1 MSGDLT
7 FVVAVAAGLLS
18 FLSPCVLP
26 LVPAYLGQLTR
37 VTVRAANASA
47 VAAAGATGG
56 ATPGGGRVV
65 GPSRWLAL
73 RHAIAYV
80 AGFGLVFT
88 ILGVTATYAGGAL
101 VGYLPALREIG
112 GLVLV
117 VMGLNLAGILTIS
130 RLQRSWQ
137 PLLAGGASSL
147 ATSSGTTMLGAT
159 FEQTGPDGRPGSGR
173 ASLGDRIGARLTGS
187 DHAWLATFGL
197 GVIFAVGWTP
207 CIGTILGGILTV
219 AATSNGVARG
229 GVLLIGYTLGL
240 GIPFLVLGVLYDRAP
255 ALLRPLQGHGRA
267 VSLVSGLLV
276 AGLGVAML
284 FDLLTLIPRYFN
296 FTGV

>member
-7 FVVAVAAGLLS
+7 FLVAVAAGLLS

-37 VTVRAANASA
+37 VAVRAAD
-47 VAAAGATGG
+47 AAAEGRTG
-56 ATPGGGRVV
+56 

-73 RHAIAYV
+73 RHAFAYV

-101 VGYLPALREIG
+101 VGYLPILREVG
-112 GLVLV
+112 GIVLI
-117 VMGLNLAGILTIS
+117 VMGLNLAGILTID
-130 RLQRSWQ
+130 RLQRSYQ

-147 ATSSGTTMLGAT
+147 ATSGGGSLAGAT
-159 FEQTGPDGRPGSGR
+159 FGPDQAGSR
-173 ASLGDRIGARLTGS
+173 ADRLGARLTGS
-187 DHAWLATFGL
+187 KHAWLASFGL

-207 CIGTILGGILTV
+207 CIGTILGGILTL
-219 AATSNGVARG
+219 AATSDGVFRG
-229 GVLLIGYTLGL
+229 GILLVGYTLGL
-240 GIPFLVLGVLYDRAP
+240 GVPFLVLGVLYDRAP
-255 ALLRPLQGHGRA
+255 ALLRPLLGHGQL
-267 VSLVSGLLV
+267 VSLVGGLLV
-276 AGLGVAML
+276 AAIGVAML

-296 FTGV
+296 FAGV

>member
-37 VTVRAANASA
+37 VTVRAADASA
-47 VAAAGATGG
+47 AAVAGSLTGVTPVGGG
-56 ATPGGGRVV
+56 AA

-73 RHAIAYV
+73 RHAVAYV

-88 ILGVTATYAGGAL
+88 LLGVTATYAGGAL

-112 GLVLV
+112 GLVLI

-147 ATSSGTTMLGAT
+147 ATSSGTTVLGGS
-159 FEQTGPDGRPGSGR
+159 FEQAGPDGGSGSR
-173 ASLGDRIGARLTGS
+173 RGSFGDRLGARLTGS

-207 CIGTILGGILTV
+207 CIGTILGGILTL
-219 AATSNGVARG
+219 AATSDGTVRG
-229 GVLLIGYTLGL
+229 GILLVGYTLGL

-255 ALLRPLQGHGRA
+255 ALLRPLQGHGHA

-276 AGLGVAML
+276 AAIGVAML